1 MSFHKKVTLWQ
12 DDWCAKVQMSL
23 SSELKLFFATSA
35 LLKYSK
41 AFYFHGSFCRVNLM
55 YFPWRPKKLV
65 KLNGEIMNTYLVEKF
80 PPLVVIGLFHCHT
93 HRRVPNTLTGGQI
106 SIHVFTRAR
115 LDDLHPLG
123 RRGSLAPTP
132 RGWLW
137 THGSSFQLSA
147 LSLPLHFILRFLA
160 RSHGEKGANWQFLE
174 FTGLWSA

>member
-1 MSFHKKVTLWQ
+1 MIDVYYSL
-12 DDWCAKVQMSL
+12 VQMSAL
-23 SSELKLFFATSA
+23 SKFFRFFDPFEIFKALF
-35 LLKYSK
+35 
-41 AFYFHGSFCRVNLM
+41 FHGSFCLM
-55 YFPWRPKKLV
+55 HFQWSKRSKKDV
-65 KLNGEIMNTYLVEKF
+65 PFDAKIMITYLVEKF

-147 LSLPLHFILRFLA
+147 LSLPLHFLFRFLA
-160 RSHGEKGANWQFLE
+160 RSHEEKGANWQFLE

>member
-1 MSFHKKVTLWQ
+1 MSFHKKVTVWQ

-23 SSELKLFFATSA
+23 SSELKLF
-35 LLKYSK
+35 LLLRPSWNIQKPFIFTE
-41 AFYFHGSFCRVNLM
+41 AFVDLM
-55 YFPWRPKKLV
+55 YFPWRAKKLV
-65 KLNGEIMNTYLVEKF
+65 KSNGEIMNTYLVEKF

-147 LSLPLHFILRFLA
+147 LSLPLHFLCRFLA